1 MSQQKSFTQLKK
13 SHLKTLAQYVP
24 IVERVHGSHHPEFH
38 EVRAVFDMIVGK
50 VQESAE
56 NKEEL
61 TEEFAKL
68 RAITDGYRVPSDVCE
83 SYEAVYVMLREI
95 DEAYHA

>member
-1 MSQQKSFTQLKK
+1 MSKHLSFAQLKDR
-13 SHLKTLAQYVP
+13 HLKTLAQYVP

-38 EVRAVFDMIVGK
+38 EVRAIFDVIVRKIREAGERK
-50 VQESAE
+50 A
-56 NKEEL
+56 EL
-61 TEEFAKL
+61 TEEFATL
-68 RAITDGYRVPSDVCE
+68 RTITDGYRVPADVCE